1 MIFRLRSGP
10 SCADALLQFVYA
22 RSPRN
27 SSIKSKAVSVTVTT
41 PCFVIINSV
50 PHAFR
55 VLLFS
60 GRQSRD
66 NRREA
71 NKLRGLRFKRIP
83 KRGQVAQVVERSPE
97 KAGVGGSTP
106 SRATIIFNH
115 LEASLLVTWSHSVTI
130 QFTKRLSR
138 STARCWL
145 SATNCW

>member
-1 MIFRLRSGP
+1 M
-10 SCADALLQFVYA
+10 
-22 RSPRN
+22 
-27 SSIKSKAVSVTVTT
+27 TT

-106 SRATIIFNH
+106 SLATTFQT
-115 LEASLLVTWSHSVTI
+115 LRSLAAGHLVTLGHNSIH
-130 QFTKRLSR
+130 
-138 STARCWL
+138 
-145 SATNCW
+145 

>member
-1 MIFRLRSGP
+1 M
-10 SCADALLQFVYA
+10 
-22 RSPRN
+22 
-27 SSIKSKAVSVTVTT
+27 TT

-106 SRATIIFNH
+106 SLATIISKV
-115 LEASLLVTWSHSVTI
+115 LASLSILHITGSLPAVGAIAAAQHHPV
-130 QFTKRLSR
+130 
-138 STARCWL
+138 ARVSCG
-145 SATNCW
+145 